1 MENAVRGF
9 FFPPK
14 ESCKSASGHILC
26 NGFVANKSEIH
37 SQSPFLVISGDF
49 LKYLRTKDLPLS
61 VPIPSNNKQSGELDY
76 KLMLI
81 TINAQDHFFAVLC
94 ITDDYWYAYDGLASE
109 PAVRTLNLP
118 EDVNGS
124 ITLVA
129 YLCFSLLITMA
140 SQSKISKH
148 KLSEPNNAEKQVK
161 QTKLCH
167 SASKVEEKK

>member
-1 MENAVRGF
+1 M
-9 FFPPK
+9 
-14 ESCKSASGHILC
+14 
-26 NGFVANKSEIH
+26 
-37 SQSPFLVISGDF
+37 
-49 LKYLRTKDLPLS
+49 
-61 VPIPSNNKQSGELDY
+61 PIPSNNKQSGELDY

-109 PAVRTLNLP
+109 PAVRMLNLP

-124 ITLVA
+124 ITLVV

-167 SASKVEEKK
+167 SASKVEEKKKKKVPETKVLDDSRFDYTPRATFELVDVKPLWLYKEFDRETQRTPSKPDK